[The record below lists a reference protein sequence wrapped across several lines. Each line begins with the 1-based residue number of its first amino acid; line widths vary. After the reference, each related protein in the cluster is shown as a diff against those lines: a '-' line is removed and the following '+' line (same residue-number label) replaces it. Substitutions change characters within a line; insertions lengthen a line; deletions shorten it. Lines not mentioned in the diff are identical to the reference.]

1 LGNPPW
7 EKIKLQEEEFFAQRD
22 PEIANAATK
31 AARKKMITA
40 LSESNPALAQAFE
53 EAKHFAEC
61 SSKFARQC
69 GRFPLTATG
78 DVNTYA
84 LFAELTRSLILTT
97 GRVGIIIPSGVATDD
112 TTKYFFNDIV
122 TSGALHSLFEFEN
135 EGFFLGAGQGH
146 MLKFCLFTLVGLGK
160 RVRAAEFMFQG
171 KRVQELLQA
180 ERRFMLTADDLSLFN
195 PNTKTCP
202 TFRTK
207 LDAEL
212 MRKIYANVPVLEN
225 EDTGENPWGVSF
237 NRMFDMSNDSEIFL
251 TESKDGFVPLYEA
264 KFLNQYDHR
273 WATFENGDTR
283 EISDLEKS
291 DKNLFIKPRYW
302 VPESELKSR
311 TEKWQVDWFLGFR
324 SISNTANKRTFI
336 FSVLPKSGLGNSV
349 INLLSEITDNK
360 KLLSC
365 LVANLN
371 SIVFDYVVGQKLSGT
386 NLNFFIVKQ
395 LPVLPPSAYTPADID
410 FIAPRVLELVY
421 TANDLRP
428 FAEDMGYH
436 GEPFRWDEVRRAQL
450 RAELDATYARLYG
463 LTRDELRYILDPKE
477 VHGEDFP
484 GETFRV
490 LKEKEVRLYGEYRT
504 SRLVLAAWDGQGQ
517 G

>member
-1 LGNPPW
+1 
-7 EKIKLQEEEFFAQRD
+7 
-22 PEIANAATK
+22 
-31 AARKKMITA
+31 M
-40 LSESNPALAQAFE
+40 
-53 EAKHFAEC
+53 
-61 SSKFARQC
+61 
-69 GRFPLTATG
+69 
-78 DVNTYA
+78 
-84 LFAELTRSLILTT
+84 
-97 GRVGIIIPSGVATDD
+97 
-112 TTKYFFNDIV
+112 
-122 TSGALHSLFEFEN
+122 
-135 EGFFLGAGQGH
+135 
-146 MLKFCLFTLVGLGK
+146 GLGK

-336 FSVLPKSGLGNSV
+336 FSDS
-349 INLLSEITDNK
+349 
-360 KLLSC
+360 
-365 LVANLN
+365 AM
-371 SIVFDYVVGQKLSGT
+371 
-386 NLNFFIVKQ
+386 FF
-395 LPVLPPSAYTPADID
+395 L
-410 FIAPRVLELVY
+410 
-421 TANDLRP
+421 
-428 FAEDMGYH
+428 
-436 GEPFRWDEVRRAQL
+436 
-450 RAELDATYARLYG
+450 
-463 LTRDELRYILDPKE
+463 
-477 VHGEDFP
+477 
-484 GETFRV
+484 
-490 LKEKEVRLYGEYRT
+490 
-504 SRLVLAAWDGQGQ
+504 
-517 G
+517 